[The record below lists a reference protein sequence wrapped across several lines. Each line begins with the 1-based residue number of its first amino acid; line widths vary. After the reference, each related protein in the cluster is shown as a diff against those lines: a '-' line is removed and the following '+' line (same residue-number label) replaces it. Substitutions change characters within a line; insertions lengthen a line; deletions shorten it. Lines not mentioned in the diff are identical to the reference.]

1 MAFKY
6 KLKEQDKNEKVK
18 EFHNKRIKSFDEIE
32 AQLKGLEPLLK
43 RAKIDTIK
51 HYRENPDSLSVVYG
65 TDMINDYIKD
75 IKTLLK
81 KEE

>member
-43 RAKIDTIK
+43 RAKI
-51 HYRENPDSLSVVYG
+51 
-65 TDMINDYIKD
+65 
-75 IKTLLK
+75 
-81 KEE
+81 